1 MIISLHIRKQVLVKL
16 KSTWKS
22 AEVTAMGISHTI
34 SLWFSRTERGR
45 ITTIKEIVM
54 IKMPE
59 MNMVIKQVV
68 NFSAL
73 SLGSTSE
80 DQNLINALSKE
91 SEIKILAKTEILMMM
106 SNVPYSCSEN
116 KRVKIGSKIRPEHL
130 ETAANIP

>member
-1 MIISLHIRKQVLVKL
+1 
-16 KSTWKS
+16 
-22 AEVTAMGISHTI
+22 
-34 SLWFSRTERGR
+34 
-45 ITTIKEIVM
+45 M

-73 SLGSTSE
+73 SLRSTSE

-91 SEIKILAKTEILMMM
+91 SEIKILAKTEILMMA
-106 SNVPYSCSEN
+106 SKVPYSCSEN

-130 ETAANIP
+130 ETAANTP